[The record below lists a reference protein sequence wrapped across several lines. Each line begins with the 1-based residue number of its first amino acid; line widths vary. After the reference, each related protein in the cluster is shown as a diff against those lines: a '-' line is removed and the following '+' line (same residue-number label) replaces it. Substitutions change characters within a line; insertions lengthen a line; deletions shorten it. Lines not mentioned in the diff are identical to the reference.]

1 MERDLTITKVPQT
14 ITFHPI
20 SQKLLSQGT
29 FVLDANASSG
39 LTLSYVISDTSI
51 AEVSGNIVTL
61 KAGGTT
67 NITASQ
73 AGNSTYDAATAVTQT
88 LTVQD
93 DSLDPQ
99 TITWTQNLSSLSFGD
114 ADLTM
119 TATATSNLAITYT
132 SSDETVV
139 KVVNSNK
146 LQTIGAGSATV
157 TASQP
162 GNAEWQAASLDKN
175 VTVSKANQEIKTTA
189 GVATLPDFT
198 NANSKDSGDFVFG
211 GHIHAVRSGTN
222 TPSGL
227 PISYVSSNPGVVQ
240 VVSGGT
246 KLKIVSGGS
255 TTITVSQ
262 SGATTRL
269 QCCSFQDLQY

>member
-1 MERDLTITKVPQT
+1 
-14 ITFHPI
+14 
-20 SQKLLSQGT
+20 
-29 FVLDANASSG
+29 
-39 LTLSYVISDTSI
+39 
-51 AEVSGNIVTL
+51 
-61 KAGGTT
+61 
-67 NITASQ
+67 
-73 AGNSTYDAATAVTQT
+73 
-88 LTVQD
+88 VQD

-119 TATATSNLAITYT
+119 TATATSNLAITYS

-162 GNAEWQAASLDKN
+162 GNAEWQAASMDKN

-227 PISYVSSNPGVVQ
+227 AIAYVSSNPGVVQ

-246 KLKIVSGGS
+246 KLKIISGG
-255 TTITVSQ
+255 TTQITVSQ
-262 SGATTRL
+262 SGSIGYNPAPSKTFTIDVTEYSPYPDSITGMTAW
-269 QCCSFQDLQY
+269 CK